1 MKSVNL
7 FVPCAGAERERLEEE
22 YAFVGRQTIR
32 VEGGISVLALPLR
45 KPKKKRPEPTN
56 KRRDADKDEEKRPTN
71 REQRSK
77 TRS

>member
-45 KPKKKRPEPTN
+45 KPKKKAPVQN
-56 KRRDADKDEEKRPTN
+56 KRRESDKDEEKRPTN

-77 TRS
+77 PRS